1 MLCYKDKTFC
11 PYHLLCKDGPKCED
25 ALTRDVFDKAQKA
38 GLDISQYV
46 NYPKC
51 FKRFFDA
58 K

>member
-11 PYHLLCKDGPKCED
+11 PYHLLCKDGHTCED

-51 FKRFFDA
+51 FRRFFE
-58 K
+58 